1 MNSIVRDYLAYAFKS
16 TSCLAKQLNRESLTP
31 VVAMWQEDNY
41 LVIATCD
48 GYRQHEFR
56 LLMFRDDGSSPA
68 LMHGRV
74 LAFSPAAIAAA
85 ARALDDKL
93 GEIDSLHVDYYDDQ
107 TTISLLASG
116 ITIGLKATESQH
128 KDHIRRFAATFTEVE
143 RPDVIKVN
151 AKELLAALPKP
162 RRNNER
168 MHMLVHFLGSTW
180 QVGIQPELNNWQ
192 PTEYSGTFNAE
203 DVQGETDCKLNVQ
216 MLREAL
222 EVAERYHPFA
232 ECTIALTKRNEPAL
246 VRVEIG
252 KVLYYKAYIMPIVK
266 IPR

>member
-1 MNSIVRDYLAYAFKS
+1 
-16 TSCLAKQLNRESLTP
+16 
-31 VVAMWQEDNY
+31 
-41 LVIATCD
+41 
-48 GYRQHEFR
+48 
-56 LLMFRDDGSSPA
+56 
-68 LMHGRV
+68 
-74 LAFSPAAIAAA
+74 
-85 ARALDDKL
+85 
-93 GEIDSLHVDYYDDQ
+93 
-107 TTISLLASG
+107 
-116 ITIGLKATESQH
+116 
-128 KDHIRRFAATFTEVE
+128 
-143 RPDVIKVN
+143 VIKVN

-168 MHMLVHFLGSTW
+168 MHMLVQFYGNTW

-192 PTEYSGTFNAE
+192 PTEHNGAFDAQ
-203 DVQGETDCKLNVQ
+203 DVQGTPDCKLNVQ

-222 EVAERYHPFA
+222 EVAEHYHPFA